1 MILFLKYLR
10 KGRNLIFYKVIVI
23 LFIVVKY
30 MFYLLKG
37 WSFVILLIKVRVKNV
52 IVNVQDID

>member
-37 WSFVILLIKVRVKNV
+37 WSFVILLIKVMVKNV

>member
-37 WSFVILLIKVRVKNV
+37 WSFVILLIKVMVKNV
-52 IVNVQDID
+52 IVNV